1 MTSRSSQD
9 LAPRAALMSRRA
21 LTKLAIA
28 MGLAGGSTA
37 VLSAR
42 AAAQSSGGPR
52 MLLAT
57 TTVEDFERFI
67 KAFDGPSLPKR
78 KQHGSTG
85 ATMFHDPF
93 DKSRVWVVFEWDEK
107 GWQSFIS
114 DPEVPPILKS
124 AGHTSKA
131 TAAQFAGRY
140 SA

>member
-1 MTSRSSQD
+1 MGNSSSAD
-9 LAPRAALMSRRA
+9 LARHISHLSRRSMA
-21 LTKLAIA
+21 KLAIA
-28 MGLAGGSTA
+28 MGAGAASAAIIPGGLAQAGDGK
-37 VLSAR
+37 
-42 AAAQSSGGPR
+42 R

-57 TTVEDFERFI
+57 TTVEDFDRFLKVFI
-67 KAFDGPSLPKR
+67 GPSLPKR

-124 AGHTSKA
+124 AGHTTKA
-131 TAAQFAGRY
+131 SAAKFAGHY
-140 SA
+140 GA